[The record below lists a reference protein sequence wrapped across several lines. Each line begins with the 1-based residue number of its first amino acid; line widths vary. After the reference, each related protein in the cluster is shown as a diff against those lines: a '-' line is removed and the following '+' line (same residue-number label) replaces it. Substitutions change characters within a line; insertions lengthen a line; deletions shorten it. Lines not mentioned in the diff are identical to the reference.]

1 MLPTT
6 TGTIRVGI
14 GGWTYAPWRET
25 FYPKALPHRR
35 ELEYASRQLTS
46 IEINGTYY
54 GTQKRE
60 SFIRWR
66 EETPENFVFA
76 LKGPRFTTNRRILA
90 EAGDSI
96 ERFFASGVM
105 NLEDKLG
112 PINWQLPPTKPFDP
126 VDFEAF
132 LALLPKSVEGR
143 TIRHVVEVRH
153 ERFLTPEFIALVRSH
168 GVGVVFTDSEKFPNI
183 PDLTSSFAYARLQCA
198 AQDEDN
204 GYPGNAL
211 DAWARRALAWSEGKV
226 PEGLQPVAGLDHMPS
241 KPLDVFVYFIN
252 GFKPKAPLAAMAL
265 IERLEGRPE
274 TG

>member
-76 LKGPRFTTNRRILA
+76 LKGPRFTTNR
-90 EAGDSI
+90 
-96 ERFFASGVM
+96 
-105 NLEDKLG
+105 
-112 PINWQLPPTKPFDP
+112 
-126 VDFEAF
+126 
-132 LALLPKSVEGR
+132 
-143 TIRHVVEVRH
+143 
-153 ERFLTPEFIALVRSH
+153 
-168 GVGVVFTDSEKFPNI
+168 
-183 PDLTSSFAYARLQCA
+183 
-198 AQDEDN
+198 
-204 GYPGNAL
+204 
-211 DAWARRALAWSEGKV
+211 
-226 PEGLQPVAGLDHMPS
+226 
-241 KPLDVFVYFIN
+241 
-252 GFKPKAPLAAMAL
+252 
-265 IERLEGRPE
+265 
-274 TG
+274 